1 MYSEQVEFV
10 PWMQEFFS
18 ICKSISVMHHINKL
32 RNKNH
37 MVISIDA
44 EKSSDK
50 FQHPLMIKTVQKVYR
65 EGTYLNIIKVLYD
78 KLTANTIFI
87 GEKAESIP
95 SKIRNKT
102 SSVHC
107 CHFYSTYFWK
117 SWPWQIEKKN
127 K

>member
-1 MYSEQVEFV
+1 MYSEQVESV
-10 PWMQEFFS
+10 IWMQEFFS

-50 FQHPLMIKTVQKVYR
+50 FQHPFMIKTVQEVYR

-87 GEKAESIP
+87 GEKA
-95 SKIRNKT
+95 
-102 SSVHC
+102 
-107 CHFYSTYFWK
+107 
-117 SWPWQIEKKN
+117 
-127 K
+127 